1 MRIIRIFDVYESV
14 ALLMNPV
21 LHLMEMMIIKEL
33 PTDVRKFPG
42 VQKVDDF
49 GDLLRL
55 CIYCSSC
62 SIIIYPCSS
71 YFPAHVFPF

>member
-1 MRIIRIFDVYESV
+1 MYESDNESCSTPYGD
-14 ALLMNPV
+14 A
-21 LHLMEMMIIKEL
+21 MIIKEL

-55 CIYCSSC
+55 CIYCSS
-62 SIIIYPCSS
+62 IIPALLFSS
-71 YFPAHVFPF
+71 RFSFLILL

>member
-1 MRIIRIFDVYESV
+1 
-14 ALLMNPV
+14 
-21 LHLMEMMIIKEL
+21 MIIKEL

-55 CIYCSSC
+55 CIYCSS
-62 SIIIYPCSS
+62 IIPALLFSS
-71 YFPAHVFPF
+71 RFSFLILL

>member
-14 ALLMNPV
+14 AMLMNPV

-55 CIYCSSC
+55 CIYCSS
-62 SIIIYPCSS
+62 IIPALLFSS
-71 YFPAHVFPF
+71 RFSFLILL